1 VNLHCREEVQVVFV
15 ARCAMSPET
24 VAAIAPSVPSTSRSH
39 ALERRLGLLPV
50 TKSRPALTK
59 SSAIGKW
66 LRAPCKWFI
75 RFSKSKKSPTVAS
88 SL

>member
-1 VNLHCREEVQVVFV
+1 
-15 ARCAMSPET
+15 M

-39 ALERRLGLLPV
+39 ALERRFGLFPA
-50 TKSRPALTK
+50 TKSRPALMK

-75 RFSKSKKSPTVAS
+75 RFSKSKESPTAAS
-88 SL
+88 PL